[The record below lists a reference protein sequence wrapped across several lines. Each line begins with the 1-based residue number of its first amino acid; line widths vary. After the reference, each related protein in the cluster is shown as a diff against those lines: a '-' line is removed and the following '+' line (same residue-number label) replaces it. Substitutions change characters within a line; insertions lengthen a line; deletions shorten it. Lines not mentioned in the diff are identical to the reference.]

1 MAPKNRKL
9 VTAVFRDRV
18 DWETVYEWLR
28 DRGYNPNEIN
38 VLMSENTRN
47 TYLTTH
53 TEGEAHEGTKAA
65 TGMATG
71 GAVGTVTGAAI
82 AAVLAIGTT
91 LFIPPLGLFIAG
103 PIAAAFAGA
112 GAGAVAGGV
121 LGGLIG
127 LGVPEPN
134 AKIYQEALRD
144 GGVVVGV
151 APHTHEEATAIENCF
166 TANHGENIAWC

>member
-9 VTAVFRDRV
+9 VTAVFRDRM

-38 VLMSENTRN
+38 VLMSESTRN
-47 TYLTTH
+47 TYLSTH
-53 TEGEAHEGTKAA
+53 TEGEAHERSLAA
-65 TGMATG
+65 EGMAAG

-91 LFIPPLGLFIAG
+91 LFIPPLGLFIVG
-103 PIAAAFAGA
+103 PVAAAFAGA
-112 GAGAVAGGV
+112 GAGAVTGG
-121 LGGLIG
+121 LIGGLIG
-127 LGVPEPN
+127 LGISEPN

-151 APHTHEEATAIENCF
+151 APHSHKDGEAIEKCF
-166 TANHGENIAWC
+166 TMNRGENIAWC

>member
-1 MAPKNRKL
+1 MEPRNRKL

-47 TYLTTH
+47 AYLTTH
-53 TEGEAHEGTKAA
+53 TEGEAREGTKVAA
-65 TGMATG
+65 GMAAG

-91 LFIPPLGLFIAG
+91 LFVPPLGLFIAG

-121 LGGLIG
+121 LGGMLG
-127 LGVPEPN
+127 LGISEPN

-151 APHTHEEATAIENCF
+151 APHSTEDGNDIENCF
-166 TANHGENIAWC
+166 KTNHGENIAWC